1 MPSFNTDSELITFFF
16 FFITSCIADI
26 QKDRLV
32 LSSHP
37 GPGNEEE
44 VSSELRK

>member
-1 MPSFNTDSELITFFF
+1 MASFNIDSELIP
-16 FFITSCIADI
+16 FFITSRIADV

-44 VSSELRK
+44 VSSVVRK

>member
-16 FFITSCIADI
+16 ITSCIADV

-44 VSSELRK
+44 VSSEVRK

>member
-1 MPSFNTDSELITFFF
+1 MPSFNTDNELIT
-16 FFITSCIADI
+16 FFITSCIADV

-44 VSSELRK
+44 VSSEVRK